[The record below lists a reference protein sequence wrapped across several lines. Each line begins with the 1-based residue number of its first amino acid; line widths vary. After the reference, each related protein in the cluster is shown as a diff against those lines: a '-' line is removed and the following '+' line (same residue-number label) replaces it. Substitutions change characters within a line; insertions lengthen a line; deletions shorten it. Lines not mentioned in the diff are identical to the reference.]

1 MQETAYT
8 PLTPA
13 VRTLP
18 NGLTIVSEH
27 LPYLHSTSIGVWIM
41 AGSANEKR
49 EQAGISHFLEHL
61 FFKGTDTRSAR
72 DLMDAIES
80 RGGQMNAFT
89 TREHTCLFVK
99 TLDRHAETGLEILA
113 DIVKHSTFRDLDKER
128 NVILEEIATGKDS
141 PDEHIHD
148 LLSEQTWPGHAL
160 GRPIAGYEETV
171 EKTTLQD
178 VRNYKEARYQPENM
192 YIAVVGKFDEDTL
205 LRQIID
211 AFGELPSSEVVKDTS
226 VPTFNAGIYIEERD
240 IAQNHLACAFPSISI
255 LDPARYTFDM
265 LSSTLGGGST
275 SRLFETIREKEG
287 LAYAIY
293 SFNSMFLNAGVLGI
307 YAAIAPENLQ
317 RTLDLCVDEMH
328 KLQDAAMPEEEL
340 LSNREQLKGGL
351 LLALEGTFNRMARM
365 VRSLMLFDRI
375 VPIEEILA
383 SVDGVTA
390 QDVQQLAQKVFTK
403 DNCAMAVLGPR
414 SETPLNLAL

>member
-1 MQETAYT
+1 MRETAYA
-8 PLTPA
+8 PLAPT

-41 AGSANEKR
+41 AGSANEKP

-61 FFKGTDTRSAR
+61 FFKGTDTRTAR

-80 RGGQMNAFT
+80 RGGQLNAFT

-99 TLDRHAETGLEILA
+99 TLDRHAETGLEILT
-113 DIVKHSTFRDLDKER
+113 DIVKHSTFCDLEKER

-148 LLSEQTWPGHAL
+148 LLSEHTWPGHAL

-171 EKTTLQD
+171 EKTTLRD
-178 VRNYKEARYQPENM
+178 VRAYKEARYQPENM
-192 YIAVVGKFDEDTL
+192 YIAIVGNIDEDAL
-205 LRQIID
+205 FRQVTD
-211 AFGELPSSEVVKDTS
+211 AFGDLPSSKVVKDTS
-226 VPTFNAGIYIEERD
+226 VPTFSAGVHFEERD
-240 IAQNHLACAFPSISI
+240 ISQNHLAFAFPGTSV

-275 SRLFETIREKEG
+275 SRLFETIREREG

-317 RTLDLCVDEMH
+317 RTFDLCVDELH
-328 KLQDAAMPEEEL
+328 TLQDTAMPEEEL

-375 VPIEEILA
+375 IPVEEILE
-383 SVDGVTA
+383 SVDAVTA
-390 QDVQQLAQKVFTK
+390 QDVQQLAQKVFAK
-403 DNCAMAVLGPR
+403 DNCAVAVLGPR
-414 SETPLNLAL
+414 GETPLTLSL